1 VTTAAEDLTL
11 RARFL
16 RNAAPQAFEDFHR
29 AFAIY
34 TNRKFYDLVDTT
46 GNLAQAQG
54 HAQQC
59 KAILQLLEGVK
70 NG

>member
-1 VTTAAEDLTL
+1 MSTKDELIS

-16 RNAAPQAFEDFHR
+16 RNAAPQAFSDFHV
-29 AFAIY
+29 AFAGY
-34 TNRKFYDLVDTT
+34 TQRKYMDLVNTT
-46 GNLAQAQG
+46 GDLQQAQG

-59 KAILQLLEGVK
+59 QVILQVLEGVK

>member
-1 VTTAAEDLTL
+1 VSTTDELSK

-16 RNAAPQAFEDFHR
+16 RNAAPQAYLDFYA
-29 AFAIY
+29 AFVDY
-34 TNRKFYDLVDTT
+34 TDRQYGSLVDATDD
-46 GNLAQAQG
+46 LQKAQG

-59 KAILQLLEGVK
+59 KKILLVLEGVK

>member
-1 VTTAAEDLTL
+1 MSTTDDLAN

-16 RNAAPQAFEDFHR
+16 RNAAPQAFLDFHA
-29 AFAIY
+29 AFAGY
-34 TNRKFYDLVDTT
+34 TQRKFMDLVDTT
-46 GNLAQAQG
+46 VNLQQAQG

-59 KAILQLLEGVK
+59 RVILLVLEGVK

>member
-1 VTTAAEDLTL
+1 MSSIDELAR

-16 RNAAPQAFEDFHR
+16 RNASPQAFADFYA
-29 AFAIY
+29 AFVDY
-34 TNRKFYDLVDTT
+34 TDRQYEVMVTT
-46 GNLAQAQG
+46 TENLQQAQG

-59 KAILQLLEGVK
+59 KKILDVLESVK